1 MYREHTHDPSTGAVR
16 VAGSTHESAL
26 PKILAVIA
34 IIGFIKAVAS
44 HKRGHGNASSWRDR
58 RKSMIADLHR
68 ELHRQDAQAGDAP
81 TEGTAKA

>member
-1 MYREHTHDPSTGAVR
+1 MNREHTHDPTTGTVR
-16 VAGSTHESAL
+16 AAGSTHESAL
-26 PKILAVIA
+26 PRILAVIA

-68 ELHRQDAQAGDAP
+68 ELHRQDAEDADTSTP
-81 TEGTAKA
+81 A